1 MTAPRRHGFRPA
13 RAASLSLAALLV
25 ASAAAAGTAAAAERY
40 LIDPEHR
47 HVAFQVGHMNFY
59 KVLGLFREVEGSF
72 AYDEATRELS
82 DLRVVVR
89 TASVFTDHQRRDD
102 HLRSPDFL
110 NAAEFPEMVFEA
122 TSATP
127 LGDDRGTIEGELTLL
142 GTTRPLTLDVTLN
155 KAGVDQITGAYTL
168 GISATGSLKRS
179 DFGMT
184 YALQDDLVG
193 DQVDLMLG
201 FQAIRQD

>member
-25 ASAAAAGTAAAAERY
+25 ASAAAAGAAAAAERY

-59 KVLGLFREVEGSF
+59 K
-72 AYDEATRELS
+72 
-82 DLRVVVR
+82 
-89 TASVFTDHQRRDD
+89 
-102 HLRSPDFL
+102 
-110 NAAEFPEMVFEA
+110 
-122 TSATP
+122 
-127 LGDDRGTIEGELTLL
+127 
-142 GTTRPLTLDVTLN
+142 
-155 KAGVDQITGAYTL
+155 AGVDQITGAYTL
-168 GISATGSLKRS
+168 SISATGSLKRS

-193 DQVDLMLG
+193 DQVDLML
-201 FQAIRQD
+201 